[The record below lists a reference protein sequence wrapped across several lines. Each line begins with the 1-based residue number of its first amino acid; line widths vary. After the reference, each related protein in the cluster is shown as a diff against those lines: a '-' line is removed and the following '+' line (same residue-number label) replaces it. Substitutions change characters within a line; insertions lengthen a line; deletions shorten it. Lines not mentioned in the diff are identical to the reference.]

1 MPIKLYLMRHGQT
14 QLNQAGL
21 VQGVTDGWLNTKGI
35 RQVQAAA
42 VDFQQ
47 RGLHFDLTFSS
58 PSQRARQTAQIVLA
72 AVNPDLPIQ
81 TLTQLSEVNFGNYES
96 QLESDLAA
104 DLLHKLE
111 FQPQQLQIF
120 IQQNGWSKTLELI
133 LDTLSDLDQTAE
145 NYQMLISRLQV
156 AMQMI
161 IHQAS
166 RQSVQQV
173 LIVAHGLSLLVL
185 LSILDNSV
193 ILPQQGL
200 DNASVSQVDYE
211 DGIYQVVSIN
221 NTRLQQ

>member
-81 TLTQLSEVNFGNYES
+81 T
-96 QLESDLAA
+96 
-104 DLLHKLE
+104 
-111 FQPQQLQIF
+111 
-120 IQQNGWSKTLELI
+120 
-133 LDTLSDLDQTAE
+133 
-145 NYQMLISRLQV
+145 
-156 AMQMI
+156 
-161 IHQAS
+161 
-166 RQSVQQV
+166 
-173 LIVAHGLSLLVL
+173 
-185 LSILDNSV
+185 
-193 ILPQQGL
+193 
-200 DNASVSQVDYE
+200 
-211 DGIYQVVSIN
+211 
-221 NTRLQQ
+221 

>member
-221 NTRLQQ
+221 NTRLQ